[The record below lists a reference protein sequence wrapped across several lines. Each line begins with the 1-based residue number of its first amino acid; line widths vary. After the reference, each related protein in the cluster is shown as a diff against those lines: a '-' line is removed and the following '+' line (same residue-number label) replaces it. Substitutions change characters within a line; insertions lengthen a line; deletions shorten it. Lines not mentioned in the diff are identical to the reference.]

1 MRAGSLKARE
11 VSWELEGGS
20 WELGVWRREL
30 GAGSLEAREVRWE
43 LEGGREELEA

>member
-1 MRAGSLKARE
+1 MEARE
-11 VSWELEGGS
+11 VRWELEGGS

-30 GAGSLEAREVRWE
+30 GAGSFEAREVRCE